1 MPLPFSSSLTLS
13 VIVLLTLPLPAAAQ
27 QPAPAAPAQT
37 RVSFS
42 GYMQPQ
48 YELNTRDGETQDR
61 AFFRRLFLTLD
72 AVTGKDWSAEVQ
84 VDVGRVAS
92 GADRIVIKNAYLQ
105 YGGWRERGITFTLG
119 NQKPPFSRSL
129 IASSSRRSLVERPF
143 TGDRAFGSPGRLIG
157 AKVDGWHRGRTI
169 YWSGLAGVTRN
180 SPDPSEIRLDGAAEG
195 GQGWNEGPMVVG
207 RVEIHPRG
215 EVVRDYGDFTR
226 GPLRFTIGAAAYRW
240 WNDEDIAAH
249 SGQAVDASRV
259 AALELSGGLRGS
271 GVTIETEFEH
281 VTGDALD
288 PSATIGL
295 YVDGHLSLNKTSVES
310 GYMLVRE
317 RLEVLGGADVMT
329 ADSFDTAWQRLS
341 GGMNV
346 YINRHALKVS
356 LMHRESFN
364 DNGVDGARSRATYV
378 QTQFAF

>member
-1 MPLPFSSSLTLS
+1 M
-13 VIVLLTLPLPAAAQ
+13 IALLAFPMHGSAQ
-27 QPAPAAPAQT
+27 QPASAPASPPQT

-48 YELNTRDGETQDR
+48 YEFTTSDGETRDR

-72 AVTGKDWSAEVQ
+72 AATGKDWSAEVQ

-92 GADRIVIKNAYLQ
+92 GADRVVIKNAYLQ
-105 YGGWRERGITFTLG
+105 YGGWRERGIIFALG

-129 IASSSRRSLVERPF
+129 IASSSRRGLVERPF

-157 AKVDGWHRGRTI
+157 AKVDGWHHERTI
-169 YWSGLAGVTRN
+169 YWSGMAGVTRN
-180 SPDPSEIRLDGAAEG
+180 SPDPDEIRLDGAAEG
-195 GQGWNEGPMVVG
+195 GQGWNEGPMLVG

-215 EVVRDYGDFTR
+215 EMVRDSGDFTR

-240 WNDEDIAAH
+240 WNDHDIAPH
-249 SGQAVDASRV
+249 TGEAVDAESV
-259 AALELSGGLRGS
+259 AALEVSGGLRGG

-281 VTGDALD
+281 VTADALE
-288 PSATIGL
+288 PGATRGL
-295 YVDGHLSLNKTSVES
+295 YVDGRLSLNKTSVES

-317 RLEVLGGADVMT
+317 RLEFLGGAETMT
-329 ADSFDTAWQRLS
+329 AEAFESTWQRLS

-346 YINRHALKVS
+346 YVNRHALKFS

-364 DNGVDGARSRATYV
+364 DGGVDGTRSRATYI